1 MGELGEVGAAASIA
15 GKAEDPTAK
24 PKPQSKGPQKGGKK
38 KGLTLGIGY
47 MGAEGEVRTTDEAD
61 EAASWLCQWLAT
73 GTKLAHFWYV
83 LGHAEPSSMP

>member
-1 MGELGEVGAAASIA
+1 
-15 GKAEDPTAK
+15 
-24 PKPQSKGPQKGGKK
+24 
-38 KGLTLGIGY
+38 